1 MMEKIKKL
9 MKKKV
14 LSKKDWHAFKG
25 YMTSMV
31 WAYPLNEYMELW
43 QENQRIHKYIFPD
56 MCK

>member
-14 LSKKDWHAFKG
+14 LSKKDWNAFKG